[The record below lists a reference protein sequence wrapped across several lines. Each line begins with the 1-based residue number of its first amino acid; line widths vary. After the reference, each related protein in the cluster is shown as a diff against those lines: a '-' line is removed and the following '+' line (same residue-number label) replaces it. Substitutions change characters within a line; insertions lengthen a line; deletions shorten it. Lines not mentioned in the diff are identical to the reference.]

1 MIPPIAS
8 RFVAGETVPEA
19 LEHAREANER
29 GVGVILNLLG
39 EHYHEGGP
47 ADEDAAAYCHLI
59 DDLAETDLRACVSVK
74 PSQLGLD
81 VGEDVFRENLAS
93 VVERADEHGEFVW
106 IDMEDHTTTD
116 ATLDAFEYHAR
127 ETGGADRR
135 EAPAKDRA
143 GSEATRETAD
153 ADRRE
158 APAKDRAGSEATR
171 ETADADRREAPAK
184 DRAGSEATRE
194 TGASVGVCVQ
204 ANLKRTREDLERL
217 ADLPGKVRLVKGAY
231 DPPAEVA
238 YREKSRVN
246 EEYRDLL
253 EFMFRAFDD
262 GVAVGSHD
270 PEMIDLAAD
279 LHDEHGTP
287 YEVQMLM
294 GVREDAQVALTDD
307 CEVWQYAPYG
317 SKWLSYFYRR
327 VLERKENL
335 TFALRAVVSG

>member
-8 RFVAGETVPEA
+8 QFVAGETAPGA
-19 LEHAREANER
+19 LEHARETNER

-39 EHYHEGGP
+39 EHYHERGP
-47 ADEDAAAYCHLI
+47 ADEDAQTYCDLL
-59 DDLAETDLRACVSVK
+59 DDIATTDLRACISVK

-81 VGEDVFRENLAS
+81 MGEDVFRENLAR

-116 ATLDAFEYHAR
+116 ATLDAFEHHAR
-127 ETGGADRR
+127 EQGC
-135 EAPAKDRA
+135 
-143 GSEATRETAD
+143 
-153 ADRRE
+153 
-158 APAKDRAGSEATR
+158 
-171 ETADADRREAPAK
+171 
-184 DRAGSEATRE
+184 
-194 TGASVGVCVQ
+194 VGVCIQ
-204 ANLKRTREDLERL
+204 ANLRRTRADLERL

-231 DPPAEVA
+231 DPPADVA

-253 EFMFRAFDD
+253 TYMFEAFDD

-270 PEMIDLAAD
+270 PAMIALAED
-279 LHDEHGTP
+279 LHEEHGTP

-294 GVREDAQVALTDD
+294 GVREDAQTELAADR
-307 CEVWQYAPYG
+307 EVWQYAPYG
-317 SKWLSYFYRR
+317 TKWISYFYRR

-335 TFALRAVVSG
+335 GFALRAVVSG